1 MRTIITRRELAL
13 AAGPSCPQYVR
24 RELMRSCA
32 PLGSWLPIA
41 PAERASGVANGEAR
55 QCALRSPRIVTAYVV

>member
-1 MRTIITRRELAL
+1 MRTISHAGELAL

-24 RELMRSCA
+24 RELNAFLCPARLLV
-32 PLGSWLPIA
+32 PVA